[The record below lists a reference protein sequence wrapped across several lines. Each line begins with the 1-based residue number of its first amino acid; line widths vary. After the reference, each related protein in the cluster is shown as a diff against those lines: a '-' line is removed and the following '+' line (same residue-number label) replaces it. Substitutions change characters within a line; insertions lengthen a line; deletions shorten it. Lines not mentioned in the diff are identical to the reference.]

1 MEEKTKP
8 QVPGGLYQLMQDLRL
23 LDDINDM
30 IRQQRNAMEEP
41 VFKSDVRSFSL
52 AKAIDLT
59 KEEKEEEKKLD
70 TLCRAYVRLYNII
83 LEEYKS
89 HE

>member
-41 VFKSDVRSFSL
+41 VFKSDIRPFSL
-52 AKAIDLT
+52 AKAIDIT
-59 KEEKEEEKKLD
+59 KEGKEEEKKLD
-70 TLCRAYVRLYNII
+70 TLCSAYVRLYNII
-83 LEEYKS
+83 LEEYKR

>member
-41 VFKSDVRSFSL
+41 VFKSDIRPFSL
-52 AKAIDLT
+52 ANEIDLT
-59 KEEKEEEKKLD
+59 KE
-70 TLCRAYVRLYNII
+70 
-83 LEEYKS
+83 
-89 HE
+89 

>member
-1 MEEKTKP
+1 MEEKAKP
-8 QVPGGLYQLMQDLRL
+8 KVPSGLYQLMQDLRL

-41 VFKSDVRSFSL
+41 VFKSDIRPFSL
-52 AKAIDLT
+52 VKAIDFT

-83 LEEYKS
+83 LEEYKR

>member
-30 IRQQRNAMEEP
+30 IRQQRNAIEEP
-41 VFKSDVRSFSL
+41 VFKSNIRPFS
-52 AKAIDLT
+52 AIDIT
-59 KEEKEEEKKLD
+59 KEGKEEEKKLD

-83 LEEYKS
+83 LEEYKR

>member
-23 LDDINDM
+23 LDDIN
-30 IRQQRNAMEEP
+30 AMEEP
-41 VFKSDVRSFSL
+41 VFKSDIRPFSL
-52 AKAIDLT
+52 AKAIDIT
-59 KEEKEEEKKLD
+59 KEGKEEEKKLD

-83 LEEYKS
+83 LEEYKR

>member
-1 MEEKTKP
+1 MEEKAKP
-8 QVPGGLYQLMQDLRL
+8 KVPSGLYQLMQDLRL

-41 VFKSDVRSFSL
+41 VFKSDIRPFSL
-52 AKAIDLT
+52 AKAIDIT
-59 KEEKEEEKKLD
+59 KEGKEEKKLD

-83 LEEYKS
+83 LEEYKR